1 MIAYLDFGAFDSL
14 HRRDGCTAADVA
26 ALRKSVYG
34 RDVTLALS
42 IHHIEEIVIA
52 RRVSPQA
59 LSAQIRFTLSF
70 ASLRYLLKPSAD
82 LLIDEIRSYAA
93 SGAAGSPFLHGSAA
107 DAISSGIGELIESDG
122 EEIAEDFVE
131 ALELARARRG
141 DLALMIDRARAAAA
155 VAPEGDRIV
164 AAMRALAGAAGA
176 LAGCEERGISG
187 LMGLRIVRM
196 AAGIASEPPEPLAA
210 DHAIAA
216 AARAEVVVSADPR
229 IRELVARLSLDGLTS
244 RGLPEFLATVRG
256 A

>member
-1 MIAYLDFGAFDSL
+1 MIAYLDFGAFDGL
-14 HRRDGCTAADVA
+14 YRRDGCTAADVA

-42 IHHIEEIVIA
+42 IHHLEEIVIA
-52 RRVSPQA
+52 RRVPPQA

-93 SGAAGSPFLHGSAA
+93 SGAAGSPFLHGPAA

-131 ALELARARRG
+131 TLELARARRG
-141 DLALMIDRARAAAA
+141 ELASLIDRARAAAA
-155 VAPEGDRIV
+155 EGDRIV
-164 AAMRALAGAAGA
+164 AATRALAGAAGA
-176 LAGCEERGISG
+176 LAGCERRGIEG
-187 LMGLRIVRM
+187 LLGLRIVRM
-196 AAGIASEPPEPLAA
+196 AAGIAAAPPEPFPA

-216 AARAEVVVSADPR
+216 AARAEIVVSADPR
-229 IRELVARLSLDGLTS
+229 MRELVARLALDGLAS
-244 RGLPEFLATVRG
+244 RGLPEFLATIRG

>member
-14 HRRDGCTAADVA
+14 YRRDGCTAADVA
-26 ALRKSVYG
+26 SLRKSVYG
-34 RDVTLALS
+34 RNLALALS
-42 IHHIEEIVIA
+42 IHHLEEIVIA
-52 RRVSPQA
+52 RRVPPQA

-93 SGAAGSPFLHGSAA
+93 SGAAGSPFLHGPAA

-122 EEIAEDFVE
+122 EEIAEEFVA
-131 ALELARARRG
+131 ALELARARRA
-141 DLALMIDRARAAAA
+141 DLAAIVERARVASAAAA
-155 VAPEGDRIV
+155 DAERSV

-176 LAGCEERGISG
+176 LAGCDQRGIEG
-187 LMGLRIVRM
+187 LLGLRIVRM
-196 AAGIASEPPEPLAA
+196 AAGIAAAPPEPPLI

-216 AARAEVVVSADPR
+216 AARAEIVVSADPR
-229 IRELVARLSLDGLTS
+229 MREMVTRLALDGLAS
-244 RGLPEFLATVRG
+244 SSLPEFIDSIRG